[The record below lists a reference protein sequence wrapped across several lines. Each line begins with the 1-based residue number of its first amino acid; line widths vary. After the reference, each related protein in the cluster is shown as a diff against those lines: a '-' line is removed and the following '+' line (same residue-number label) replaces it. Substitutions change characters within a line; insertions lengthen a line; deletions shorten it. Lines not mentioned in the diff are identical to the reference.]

1 MSLKGAAAAGK
12 KLPCEMYDKINYMCR
27 GYMDRMGRFELDY
40 DFIIDADA
48 FKTVTAA
55 FLDKAPVFRSAV
67 VWHPIVPYWRVSD
80 YNIDDVVTAE
90 APENLSEAKQKF
102 FSREIPLNSN
112 IQINIALF
120 YGKGKTYVCFIWNHM
135 CMDGGGYKSFWSD
148 FCANYTGYVTKGVN
162 PVSFS
167 DGSRSYAEVYSDF
180 NKDDRAKAK
189 KLFTVQSVKDKHKFP
204 FTPEDGNSD
213 VVIVTKE
220 IESGVFCAA
229 KEASKKVG
237 ATVNDMLVASYMDA
251 FGKLTGMGAD
261 ESLNVSCAVD
271 LRRYIKDPSRIG
283 YTNHVSFIH
292 CAVARKGASIRETL
306 RYVAEA
312 NAKTKDDPFMGLH
325 GLPLLNF
332 GYKSMVYLQAEP
344 VIKLFY
350 NNPSLALSNVG
361 ALDAKAFSIC
371 GSEPCGVFV
380 AGAAKNKPCAML
392 TALTLKDCLFL
403 SMSVRGN
410 GGDRKI
416 IERFFDEIEKS
427 VAELSEK

>member
-1 MSLKGAAAAGK
+1 MALKDGAVYGR

-40 DFIIDADA
+40 DFIIDADS

-55 FLDKAPVFRSAV
+55 FLEKALVFRSAV
-67 VWHPIVPYWRVSD
+67 VWHPIAPYWRVSD
-80 YNIDDVVTAE
+80 YNIDDVVTA
-90 APENLSEAKQKF
+90 ATPENLSEAKQRF
-102 FSREIPLNSN
+102 FSREIPLDSN
-112 IQINIALF
+112 IQINMALF
-120 YGKGKTYVCFIWNHM
+120 YGEGKTYVCFIWNHM
-135 CMDGGGYKSFWSD
+135 CMDGGGYKSFWGD
-148 FCANYTGYVTKGVN
+148 FCKIYTDYVTKGVN
-162 PVSFS
+162 PVGFS
-167 DGSRSYAEVYSDF
+167 DGSRSYAKVYPDF
-180 NKDDRAKAK
+180 NKADKAKAK
-189 KLFTVQSVKDKHKFP
+189 RLFTVRSAKGKHRFP

-220 IESGVFCAA
+220 IGKEVFCAA
-229 KEASKKVG
+229 KEASKKEG

-251 FGKLTGMGAD
+251 YGKLTGMGAD

-271 LRRYIKDPSRIG
+271 LRRYIKDLSRIG

-292 CAVARKGASIRETL
+292 CAVERKGAEIHETL
-306 RYVAEA
+306 RYVAEV
-312 NAKTKDDPFMGLH
+312 NAKTKEDPFMGLH

-344 VIKLFY
+344 VIKMFY
-350 NNPSLALSNVG
+350 NNPSLAVSNVG

-371 GSEPCGVFV
+371 GNEPCGVFV

-410 GGDRKI
+410 GEDRKI
-416 IERFFDEIEKS
+416 LERFFEEMEKS
-427 VAELSEK
+427 IIRLSRQ